1 MRVIH
6 RLIAFEFAD
15 DLFQN
20 IFQSDNAQHFTVLV
34 HHHAQAPL
42 LFVEIQQLQL
52 QRRAFRHEVR
62 LVAGGE
68 QGLFGQAGVGQQV
81 LDLPG
86 IEHGLHLV
94 DVAVEHG
101 QAGARRGAQLF
112 DDVFYRLIKVDAVHF
127 AARHQDVVDRD
138 VVQGMDTWQAGSA
151 VGVGVGLWVVIM
163 VGQGL
168 VAVFHHAGFARKRA
182 Q

>member
-1 MRVIH
+1 M
-6 RLIAFEFAD
+6 
-15 DLFQN
+15 
-20 IFQSDNAQHFTVLV
+20 
-34 HHHAQAPL
+34 
-42 LFVEIQQLQL
+42 QL

-101 QAGARRGAQLF
+101 QAGAR
-112 DDVFYRLIKVDAVHF
+112 
-127 AARHQDVVDRD
+127 
-138 VVQGMDTWQAGSA
+138 
-151 VGVGVGLWVVIM
+151 
-163 VGQGL
+163 
-168 VAVFHHAGFARKRA
+168 
-182 Q
+182 